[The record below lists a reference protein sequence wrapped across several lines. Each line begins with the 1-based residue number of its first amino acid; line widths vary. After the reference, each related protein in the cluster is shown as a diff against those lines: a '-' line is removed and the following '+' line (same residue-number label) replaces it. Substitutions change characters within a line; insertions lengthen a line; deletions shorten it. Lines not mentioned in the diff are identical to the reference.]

1 MFVRLLAIVVLLLAS
16 CESTSHDSIDKWTH
30 TEKGSAKLKKAFAD
44 EALDPD
50 LAAHAGANL
59 IKKGMDPDVRAALD
73 QMTPGRRTVVVGLL
87 APKLWE
93 IARLENEMAMPNTAQ
108 VQAKD

>member
-1 MFVRLLAIVVLLLAS
+1 MFVRLLAVAVLLLAS
-16 CESTSHDSIDKWTH
+16 CESTTHDSIDKWTH
-30 TEKGSAKLKKAFAD
+30 TEKGAAKLKKAFAD

-59 IKKGMDPDVRAALD
+59 VKKGMDADVRAVLD
-73 QMTPGRRTVVVGLL
+73 QMTPGRRTVIVGVL

-93 IARLENEMAMPNTAQ
+93 IARLENAIAIPNTAQ